1 MFHPKGRG
9 WTMNFIKWLLMLI
22 AVIVIAIGSFL
33 FYMRFHDGP
42 IEVFSG
48 GAFSTGELV
57 DEPAPNWTE
66 IADLATI
73 EVQTLVP
80 ARSRTTWLAVV
91 EGRLFIPSG
100 YMNTAF
106 GKIWKRWPHHAEKDG
121 RARLRVGNKI
131 YDRRLNRIR
140 ADDPIIAGVVAELNA
155 KYPGAGTVDNVTSND
170 TWIFELAPR

>member
-1 MFHPKGRG
+1 MFTAQEGDS
-9 WTMNFIKWLLMLI
+9 TMNFIKWLLVLI

-48 GAFSTGELV
+48 GPFQSGEV
-57 DEPAPNWTE
+57 IKAQPDWTE
-66 IADLATI
+66 IADLTTF

-91 EGRLFIPSG
+91 DGRLFIPSG

-106 GKIWKRWPHHAEKDG
+106 GKIWKHWPHYATKDG
-121 RARLRVGNKI
+121 RALLRVGNRI
-131 YDRRLNRIR
+131 YEQKLVRVAAN
-140 ADDPIIAGVVAELNA
+140 DPIIPGVVAALNA
-155 KYPGAGTVDNVTSND
+155 KYPGGGTVEHVETND
-170 TWIFELAPR
+170 TWIFELKPR

>member
-1 MFHPKGRG
+1 
-9 WTMNFIKWLLMLI
+9 MNFIKWLLMVI

-48 GAFSTGELV
+48 GAFSSCELV
-57 DEPAPNWTE
+57 NESAPNWNE
-66 IADLATI
+66 ISELATF

-80 ARSRTTWLAVV
+80 ARSRTTWLTVV
-91 EGRLFIPSG
+91 DDRLFIPSG

-106 GKIWKRWPHHAEKDG
+106 GKIWKRWPLHAEKDG
-121 RARLRVGNKI
+121 RARLRIGDKI
-131 YDRRLNRIR
+131 YELRLNRISPE
-140 ADDPIIAGVVAELNA
+140 DPIIPGVVAGLNS
-155 KYPGAGTVDNVTSND
+155 KYPSEGTVDQVKSND